1 MSKVLITHRE
11 QVRAHF
17 GVGTAT
23 RTRACHADTGRCR
36 ISVVPAL
43 EG

>member
-23 RTRACHADTGRCR
+23 RTRRLSCR
-36 ISVVPAL
+36 YW
-43 EG
+43 